1 MTRRTAGALAAIVAL
16 AAAVR
21 FWALSFGLPHT
32 EARPDELAV
41 IGTSVYFLRGNLTP
55 GFFDYPW
62 LQMWMVT
69 SLDLLYFVIGRLV
82 GRFHS
87 YADFVA
93 SWPVRWVPFF
103 LIARALTATL
113 GTATTLAV
121 FWIGRRLW
129 DEATGLLAAF
139 FLSLAYIHARD
150 SHYAT
155 TDVPMTFLTVVA
167 IAFLIDAY
175 LKRRPPVAAAALSG
189 LATATKYG
197 GILLGLPLFFSYI
210 LHLRPAR
217 GRRAR
222 ALVDAHFWGVGLAF
236 LAAFAIGIPFVLTD
250 NARFMDA
257 MRALQDSMLK
267 GQGVVPTEAGWLH
280 HLRVSLR
287 YGVGLPLLATGMLG
301 AGGILAISP
310 DLGLLLFSF
319 SRCVHFVVAASVN
332 NLFFR
337 YVIPI
342 VPFLCLG
349 SAWLTMTLVDSVA
362 ITRRSRDARTAI
374 TMVVGLAIILPS
386 AYSLWNADVILSR
399 TDNRVV
405 LARWFADH
413 VPEGSTGRSE
423 RLDVRA
429 RTIRRAT
436 ALQPLAVEQTER
448 AFRAATIARR
458 RGDPTG

>member
-1 MTRRTAGALAAIVAL
+1 M
-16 AAAVR
+16 
-21 FWALSFGLPHT
+21 
-32 EARPDELAV
+32 

-155 TDVPMTFLTVVA
+155 TDVPMTFFTVVA

-197 GILLGLPLFFSYI
+197 GIFLGLPLFFSYI
-210 LHLRPAR
+210 LHLRSAR

-222 ALVDAHFWGVGLAF
+222 ALVDAHLWGVGLAF
-236 LAAFAIGIPFVLTD
+236 LAAFAIGIPFVFTD

-257 MRALQDSMLK
+257 MRALQDSMVK

-287 YGVGLPLLATGMLG
+287 YGVGLPLLVTGMLG
-301 AGGILAISP
+301 AGGILAVSP

-319 SRCVHFVVAASVN
+319 PVAYFVVAASVN

-362 ITRRSRDARTAI
+362 ITRRSWEVRTAA

-413 VPEGSTGRSE
+413 VPEGSTVVQSGSMYGHAQLKSDCTTTSGCGTNE
-423 RLDVRA
+423 A
-429 RTIRRAT
+429 SSSS
-436 ALQPLAVEQTER
+436 
-448 AFRAATIARR
+448 ATIARR
-458 RGDPTG
+458 QGDPTGS